1 MRSQFGRRIK
11 RQKRGHAVKEV
22 DCQGKISREINR
34 EIRQLIHDGEQDI
47 LVRSPQARHNLG
59 VAVLQPVRLTFAGS
73 VGYYCG
79 GLMDGPTIEIQGSCG
94 WGVAESMMNG
104 TVILGQNAGN
114 SAAASIRGG
123 TVVIHG
129 SASSR
134 AGIAMKGGCL
144 IVQGN
149 SGYMTGFMM
158 QKGTIIVC
166 GDAGEALGDSMYEGH
181 IFVGGSIAELGNDAV
196 RQELIPEDHDFLSST
211 LAHYGMASAYPF
223 KKIVAGRRLWRFDKK
238 ELEIWREA
246 L

>member
-1 MRSQFGRRIK
+1 M
-11 RQKRGHAVKEV
+11 KEV

-34 EIRQLIHDGEQDI
+34 EIRQLIQAGEQEI
-47 LVRSPQARHNLG
+47 QVLHPQARHNLG
-59 VAVLQPVRLTFAGS
+59 VAILQQIKLTITGS

-79 GLMDGPTIEIQGSCG
+79 GLIDGPTIAIQGSCG
-94 WGVAESMMNG
+94 WGLAESMMNG
-104 TVILGQNAGN
+104 TVIVGQNAGN
-114 SAAASIRGG
+114 SAAASMRGG

-166 GDAGEALGDSMYEGH
+166 GDTAEALGDSMYEGR
-181 IFVGGSIAELGNDAV
+181 IFVGGRIADLGNDAV
-196 RQELIPEDHDFLSST
+196 IEAVTDDDASFLKTTLVQYNITAPST
-211 LAHYGMASAYPF
+211 FQKVVSG
-223 KKIVAGRRLWRFDKK
+223 KRLWQFDKK
-238 ELEIWREA
+238 DFQTWREA

>member
-1 MRSQFGRRIK
+1 MAVALNGK
-11 RQKRGHAVKEV
+11 KGGHAVKEV
-22 DCQGKISREINR
+22 DCQGKVSREINR
-34 EIRQLIHDGEQDI
+34 EIRQLIQAGEQEI
-47 LVRSPQARHNLG
+47 QVHHPQARHNLG
-59 VAVLQPVRLTFAGS
+59 VAILQQIKLTITGS

-94 WGVAESMMNG
+94 WGVAESMLNG
-104 TVILGQNAGN
+104 TIILGQNAGN

-144 IVQGN
+144 IIQGN

-166 GDAGEALGDSMYEGH
+166 GDTAQALGDSMYAGR
-181 IFVGGSIAELGNDAV
+181 IFVGGRIADLGNDAV
-196 RQELIPEDHDFLSST
+196 IEDVTDEERLFLDTT
-211 LAHYGMASAYPF
+211 LAQYDINAPATFQKVVSG
-223 KKIVAGRRLWRFDKK
+223 KRLWQFDKK
-238 ELEIWREA
+238 DFQTWREA